1 VTEDRADLILEV
13 LKQIQSDVA
22 AIRREQALQA
32 IRMTA
37 IEEHQRALMTSV
49 HGIYAEIAEL
59 KARVDRIER
68 RIGLQDTEH

>member
-1 VTEDRADLILEV
+1 MAEEQSNLIFEV
-13 LKQIQSDVA
+13 LKQIQSDIA
-22 AIRREQALQA
+22 AIKREQSLQA

-37 IEEHQRALMTSV
+37 IEEHQRAIMTSV

-59 KARVDRIER
+59 KVRVDRIER